1 MKYTLIVI
9 CFSLFLPKVTAQNIC
24 AFERKPQAF
33 PIRHWTSCTLN
44 ASDTNCVGKLLA
56 KPPATQTFQ
65 NRHRYRLQT
74 QVVFKNAFNKDLLTL
89 RVQGL
94 HGVQKVFW
102 DQVKLYTNG
111 TLNAQ
116 NKITR
121 VGRYHF
127 FVAIPDSL
135 SQQGTHTLTIIYQ
148 QLKQAQFS
156 RLNVFLGD
164 FEIFN
169 YHEKS
174 NNRQMVLML
183 TIFLTSA
190 LFFLIFYF
198 GFGQKASFLFLSLYC
213 IFYAIKSTLKPYQ
226 NFYVPDFLI
235 PYLSFEYAHLV
246 GNIAGVLLIAFLI
259 WELTPKYRWRHL
271 GAFLALSIASFF
283 ILSEA
288 RFLFLMMFWG
298 GAIIAYGLYR
308 RAKGVIWILVGLLG
322 FFIFMYLWVNGT
334 LGYGY
339 FLGVIFFIVSMTV
352 SVGQKVARQIKLRQA
367 AMLHSAVLE
376 NQLLKKSIQPH
387 FILNSLASLQELIEQ
402 NTEQASDFVEKL
414 ADEFRLLSQVAHQS
428 LILLSDE
435 IEMCKTHL
443 KIMQYRKNA
452 CFEFITERL
461 SGNEQVPPGI
471 FHTLVENAITHG
483 YGVKRQGKFVL
494 CKSIEGAYTIY
505 SFFNDGEVQAE
516 DLLSQAN
523 GTGFKYIEARL
534 QESYP
539 DRWHLERQIVNDGW
553 EVKIQIKH

>member
-1 MKYTLIVI
+1 MKYTLTII
-9 CFSLFLPKVTAQNIC
+9 CFSLFLPKIVAQNTC
-24 AFERKPQAF
+24 TFEHKPQVF
-33 PIRHWTSCTLN
+33 PIGHWTSCILN
-44 ASDTNCVGKLLA
+44 TSKNCVGKRLE
-56 KPPATQTFQ
+56 KSPSTQTFQ
-65 NRHRYRLQT
+65 NRQRYHLQT
-74 QVVFKNAFNKDLLTL
+74 SIVFKNAFNKDLLTL
-89 RVQGL
+89 RIQGL
-94 HGVQKVFW
+94 HGVQEVFW
-102 DQVKLYTNG
+102 DDVQLYTNG
-111 TLNAQ
+111 VLDAQ
-116 NKITR
+116 NQIAS

-135 SQQGTHTLTIIYQ
+135 NQQGTHTLTIIYH

-156 RLNVFLGD
+156 RLYVLLGD

-169 YHEKS
+169 SSEKI

-226 NFYVPDFLI
+226 NFYTPDFLI
-235 PYLSFEYAHLV
+235 PYLSFEYAHLA
-246 GNIAGVLLIAFLI
+246 GNIGGVLLVAFLI
-259 WELTPKYRWRHL
+259 WELTQHHRWKHL
-271 GAFLALSIASFF
+271 IFFTILSITSFF
-283 ILSEA
+283 LLSEV

-298 GAIIAYGLYR
+298 GAIIAYGLYH
-308 RAKGVIWILVGLLG
+308 RAKGVVWILVGLLG

-352 SVGQKVARQIKLRQA
+352 SVGQKVARQIKLKQA

-414 ADEFRLLSQVAHQS
+414 ADEFRLLSQVSHQS

-443 KIMQYRKNA
+443 KIMEYRKNA
-452 CFEFITERL
+452 CFEFITEGL
-461 SGNEQVPPGI
+461 DGNEQTPPGI

-483 YGVKRQGKFVL
+483 YGIKRQGKFILHKQVAG
-494 CKSIEGAYTIY
+494 IYTVY
-505 SFFNDGEVQAE
+505 SFFNDGDIQVD

-539 DRWHLERQIVNDGW
+539 DRWHLERKIVPDGW
-553 EVKIQIKH
+553 EVKIQIKN